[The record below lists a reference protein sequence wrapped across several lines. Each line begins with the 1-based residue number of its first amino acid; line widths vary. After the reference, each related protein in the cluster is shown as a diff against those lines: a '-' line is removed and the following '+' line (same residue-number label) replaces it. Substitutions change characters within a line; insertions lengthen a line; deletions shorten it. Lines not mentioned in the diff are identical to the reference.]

1 MLLSS
6 NYYPPDQFESSV
18 FYFSTLIAFNKK
30 VEESSTVSAAHAH
43 EYSNIKEKMT
53 LPK

>member
-6 NYYPPDQFESSV
+6 NYILQVSLRVLF
-18 FYFSTLIAFNKK
+18 FLTLIAFNKK
-30 VEESSTVSAAHAH
+30 GEESSTVSAAHAH
-43 EYSNIKEKMT
+43 EYSNIKDEMT

>member
-6 NYYPPDQFESSV
+6 NYILQVSLRVLF
-18 FYFSTLIAFNKK
+18 FLTLIAFNKK
-30 VEESSTVSAAHAH
+30 EESSAVSAAHAH
-43 EYSNIKEKMT
+43 EYSNIKDEMT